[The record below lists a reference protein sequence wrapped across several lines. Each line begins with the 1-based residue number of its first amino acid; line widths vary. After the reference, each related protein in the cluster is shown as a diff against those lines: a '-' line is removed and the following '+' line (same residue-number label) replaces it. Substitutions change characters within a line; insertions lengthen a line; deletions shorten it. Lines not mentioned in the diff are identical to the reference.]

1 MKEIISSPIFGI
13 VLSLG
18 AFELSLILYKKT
30 KLAIFNPLFI
40 SIMLVIGFL
49 KITGISLEDYNKGGA
64 YISFFLSPATVIL
77 AVPLYK
83 KISLLKKNFMPIM
96 ASTFIGSTLGILLIV
111 GLCRFF
117 SLPNNIVLSMVPK
130 SVTVPIGMEVSR
142 QIGGIPAVTVAAIIM
157 TGIMGAVVGPF
168 FCKIFRIKD
177 KVAVGIA
184 MGTASHAVG
193 TTKAMELGET
203 EGAMSSLAIGI
214 AGLMVVFIAP
224 IIVKILF

>member
-1 MKEIISSPIFGI
+1 M
-13 VLSLG
+13 
-18 AFELSLILYKKT
+18 
-30 KLAIFNPLFI
+30 
-40 SIMLVIGFL
+40 SIMVG
-49 KITGISLEDYNKGGA
+49 
-64 YISFFLSPATVIL
+64 
-77 AVPLYK
+77 
-83 KISLLKKNFMPIM
+83 
-96 ASTFIGSTLGILLIV
+96 TFIGSTLGILLIV
-111 GLCRFF
+111 ILCRFF
-117 SLPNNIVLSMVPK
+117 RLPNNIVLSMVPK

-184 MGTASHAVG
+184 TGTASRAVG